1 MQMHQHVTKILKIYL
16 LCTAQDIESCFKFQ
30 EKTIH
35 EEFVLALFG
44 EAIDEAEGEYFGGL
58 ATVSDVQC
66 SRTVLEIA
74 QDYMLCCK
82 ATHYTNTVKW

>member
-1 MQMHQHVTKILKIYL
+1 MQMHQDVTKILKISS
-16 LCTAQDIESCFKFQ
+16 LCTTQDIESCFERQ

-44 EAIDEAEGEYFGGL
+44 EAIDEAEGDYL
-58 ATVSDVQC
+58 
-66 SRTVLEIA
+66 A